1 MSRRPLA
8 ATLPVAAFARMRVD
22 TMPRILAN
30 AATDYS
36 RCCSNGERMASTIL
50 AYDLGTGG
58 SKASLYDVDG
68 TCLASTF
75 VHYETFYPQT
85 GWHEQRP
92 EDWWNAVVEC
102 TRRLLAENLAQPG
115 DIACLAISGHSLGVV
130 PIDGNGELL
139 REKTPIWSDTRSA
152 RQTAAFFRTI
162 DKDIWYMATGNGFPA
177 ECYPVFKIMW
187 YRDNEPSMLARAQGD
202 RDEGLHQ
209 HEADREGPHRPF
221 LRFRVR
227 HLRPGTLVLLGRVP
241 SRQRPV
247 GRYLPRDRAF
257 HSCRRHAD
265 ARGCP
270 DAGAYHECEGC
281 LRRRGQFLHGAGAR
295 NIKDGRVYTSLGSS
309 AWIAVSSKKPV
320 LDAKAKPFVFAHV
333 VPELFTSAVSIFA
346 AGSSFK
352 WLRDTICHGSYEI
365 MNEMAARSPVGAN
378 KLIFNPSLAGGT
390 SQEASPHIRGCFAGL
405 DLRHTPDDLV
415 RAALE
420 GIAMNLGAV
429 LEVLRRFVPLGGEM
443 LMVGGGS
450 KSRLWRQIFADV
462 YDMDIVK
469 TNIDQ
474 EAGSLGAAA
483 VAAVGAR
490 PVAEFCQDR
499 RDSQDRSD
507 RESDAAQ
514 HRHLPKAA
522 ASVRLRPAVP
532 GDAGRHAA
540 RD

>member
-1 MSRRPLA
+1 MS
-8 ATLPVAAFARMRVD
+8 
-22 TMPRILAN
+22 
-30 AATDYS
+30 
-36 RCCSNGERMASTIL
+36 STIL

-75 VHYETFYPQT
+75 VHYETFYPHT

-102 TRRLLAENLAQPG
+102 TRRLLAEKLAQPG

-130 PIDGNGELL
+130 PIDRNGELL

-152 RQTAAFFRTI
+152 RQTAAFFTTI
-162 DKDIWYMATGNGFPA
+162 DKDIWYLATGNGFPA

-187 YRDNEPSMLARAQGD
+187 YRDNEPSMLARAYKVIGTKD
-202 RDEGLHQ
+202 YINMRLTGKVLTDHSYASGCGIYDLARWSYSAE
-209 HEADREGPHRPF
+209 F
-221 LRFRVR
+221 LRASGLSGDIFPEIVPST
-227 HLRPGTLVLLGRVP
+227 HVAGTLTQEAARTLGLTTNVK
-241 SRQRPV
+241 V
-247 GRYLPRDRAF
+247 VCGGVDN
-257 HSCRRHAD
+257 SCMA
-265 ARGCP
+265 
-270 DAGAYHECEGC
+270 
-281 LRRRGQFLHGAGAR
+281 LGAR

-352 WLRDTICHGSYEI
+352 WLRDTICHDSPSPLPLSPATGERGWGEGAYEI

-483 VAAVGAR
+483 VAAVGAGLWR
-490 PVAEFCQDR
+490 NFDKIDEIHKIEAIENPMPHNTAIYR
-499 RDSQDRSD
+499 
-507 RESDAAQ
+507 
-514 HRHLPKAA
+514 K
-522 ASVRLRPAVP
+522 LRPAFDYVRQCQATL
-532 GDAGRHAA
+532 GDMLHEI
-540 RD
+540 DV